1 MDNDFNVDLDDI
13 VAALRGHDV
22 VIARFVT
29 VPRRLL
35 FDFRSTPVDPPLVC
49 VVDPL
54 PSIEARYRHLRDLR
68 PRLGEPSRLISVFW
82 PRFAA
87 SFRHTGAWDAVR
99 ARLAASGHPAAIPDA
114 EAALAELVA
123 LERVCQRDAILGGRA
138 FRTLWSASP
147 SPR

>member
-13 VAALRGHDV
+13 IAALRGHDV
-22 VIARFVT
+22 VLVRFVT

-35 FDFRSTPVDPPLVC
+35 FDFRSTPVDPPLVR

-54 PSIEARYRHLRDLR
+54 PSIEARYQHLRGLR
-68 PRLGEPSRLISVFW
+68 PRFGEPRRLISVFW

-87 SFRHTGAWDAVR
+87 SFRHTGAWDNVR
-99 ARLAASGHPAAIPDA
+99 ARLAASGHAAAIPGA
-114 EAALAELVA
+114 EAALAELVTF
-123 LERVCQRDAILGGRA
+123 EQVCQREAILGGRA

>member
-13 VAALRGHDV
+13 IAALRSHDV

-35 FDFRSTPVDPPLVC
+35 FDFRATHVDPPLVR
-49 VVDPL
+49 VVEPL
-54 PSIEARYRHLRDLR
+54 PSIEARYQHLRGLR
-68 PRLGEPSRLISVFW
+68 PRLGEPRKLISVFW

-87 SFRHTGAWDAVR
+87 SFGRTGAWDAVR
-99 ARLAASGHPAAIPDA
+99 ARLAASGHPGAVRDA

-123 LERVCQRDAILGGRA
+123 LERACQREAILGGRA